1 MFFLKVLL
9 LWEDTLSRYVSLL
22 PLWLPVEGNVAT
34 DSFSGLILILCLFW
48 GLSMHYSVYI
58 VVFLPWIS
66 TKVSG
71 SSGKWSRLSLL
82 WGVGVKVGPYRL
94 GALSCH
100 LILGWF
106 CSTTRVLSSTGVWS
120 LQPYLAKLTLLLGIG
135 MKVGP
140 YTVGPSFASCDLG
153 KGSFYN
159 LYSWFPVSFVLV
171 PVLTYVLA
179 NTLAYVLCFPFLG
192 L

>member
-1 MFFLKVLL
+1 MV
-9 LWEDTLSRYVSLL
+9 
-22 PLWLPVEGNVAT
+22 PL
-34 DSFSGLILILCLFW
+34 
-48 GLSMHYSVYI
+48 
-58 VVFLPWIS
+58 
-66 TKVSG
+66 
-71 SSGKWSRLSLL
+71 GKWSKLSLL
-82 WGVGVKVGPYRL
+82 WGVGVKVGPYRV

-100 LILGWF
+100 ATLGWVH
-106 CSTTRVLSSTGVWS
+106 STTRVLPSTGVWS
-120 LQPYLAKLTLLLGIG
+120 LQPYLAKLILLLGTG

-140 YTVGPSFASCDLG
+140 YTVGPSFKSCDLG

-159 LYSWFPVSFVLV
+159 LYCWFPVSFVLV

>member
-1 MFFLKVLL
+1 
-9 LWEDTLSRYVSLL
+9 
-22 PLWLPVEGNVAT
+22 
-34 DSFSGLILILCLFW
+34 
-48 GLSMHYSVYI
+48 MHYSVSI

-66 TKVSG
+66 TKASG
-71 SSGKWSRLSLL
+71 SSREMVQIVPAWCIGMKI
-82 WGVGVKVGPYRL
+82 GPYRV
-94 GALSCH
+94 GALPCH
-100 LILGWF
+100 ATLGLVR
-106 CSTTRVLSSTGVWS
+106 STTRVLPSTGVWS
-120 LQPYLAKLTLLLGIG
+120 LQPYLAKLILLLGTG

-140 YTVGPSFASCDLG
+140 YTVGPSFKSCDLG

-159 LYSWFPVSFVLV
+159 LYCWFPVSFVLV